1 MPSPQNSL
9 ATLRPDLA
17 TFEEFDLEMSR
28 RGFIAGEILP
38 VVEVARQAG
47 NFGKIPIEQLL
58 QSRTTDRAP
67 GAGYARGN
75 FTFQAATYACK
86 EHGAEDPIDDREA
99 VNYADYFIAEQ
110 ISTARA
116 FDAVL
121 RNAEIR
127 VSDAVFNAT
136 TWGSLKTTITNEWD
150 DSANAEPRADV
161 KAAKLAVWDQS
172 GLMPNALIVNWKVFE
187 QLLDVA
193 SIIDRLKYAGFTDPR
208 PGTITA
214 QAMAQALN
222 IDRIIIAG
230 SPKNTATEGQAVSI
244 SPVWSDEYAM
254 VAKIAVTGDPR
265 EPCIGRTFHW
275 SQDGSSVGGTV
286 ETYRQEEIRGDVVR
300 VRHDVDEVI
309 LYAEAGHL
317 LENVTTI

>member
-1 MPSPQNSL
+1 MPSPQTSL
-9 ATLRPDLA
+9 ATQRPDLA
-17 TFEEFDLEMSR
+17 TFEEFDLEMAR
-28 RGFIAGEILP
+28 RGFIAGEVLP
-38 VVEVARQAG
+38 VIDVMKQAG
-47 NFGKIPIEQLL
+47 NFGKIPVEQLL
-58 QSRTTDRAP
+58 QSRTTARAP
-67 GAGYARGN
+67 GSGYSRGN
-75 FTFQAATYACK
+75 FTFQVATYSCE
-86 EHGAEDPIDDREA
+86 EHGAEEPIDDREA
-99 VNYADYFIAEQ
+99 QMYAEYLDAEM
-110 ISTARA
+110 ISASRA

-136 TWGSLKTTITNEWD
+136 TWGSLKTTLTNEWD
-150 DSANAEPRADV
+150 DAANADPRADV
-161 KAAKLAVWDQS
+161 KAAKIAVWNQC
-172 GLMPNALIVNWKVFE
+172 GLMPNALIINWKVFE

-193 SIIDRLKYAGFTDPR
+193 AVVDRLKYAGFTDPR
-208 PGTITA
+208 PGAITRE
-214 QAMAQALN
+214 AMAQALN

-254 VAKIAVTGDPR
+254 VAKVATTSDPR

-275 SQDGSSVGGTV
+275 SEDGSSVGGTV
-286 ETYRQEEIRGDVVR
+286 ETYRDEKVRGDVVR